1 MTIIQVLYVLEVAR
15 HQSISKA
22 AERLFISQ
30 PAPVRSD
37 PKAGAGTGL
46 LPVPPGAS
54 GREPDRSRQGLLQD
68 RPACGDRLEAAAAGE
83 PDLGRRRVPSGT
95 DRRGRPG
102 LHQRTGGR
110 GHHFFDRHPETA
122 VSLITDIAEHTLEA
136 LEEKRMDLAID
147 RLPPASMLRHRERF
161 SILPLLSEPQC
172 ILLSPQDPRA
182 SWTEFPF
189 EKLQDNAVVS
199 GPEGSLD
206 DLITWEYCRH
216 YHVQPSRTYRA
227 DNLEAVISLIR
238 SGKGVA
244 LGSPSFG
251 SHYHVAAVP
260 MVPADEAEAVPDL
273 PAAESEQLPGG
284 AAGPVSADLCPDPP
298 AAGTRLSRRCTQVL
312 AVFPEM
318 SGMKIP

>member
-30 PAPVRSD
+30 PALSAQIRKLEQELGCS
-37 PKAGAGTGL
+37 L
-46 LPVPPGAS
+46 FR
-54 GREPDRSRQGLLQD
+54 REHQGVSLT
-68 RPACGDRLEAAAAGE
+68 AAGKAFCKTARPVE
-83 PDLGRRRVPSGT
+83 TAWKRLRQESLTLGDAVCRQVRIGVGARAFT
-95 DRRGRPG
+95 NG
-102 LHQRTGGR
+102 LVDAVIT
-110 GHHFFDRHPETA
+110 FFDRHPETA

-182 SWTEFPF
+182 AWTEFPF

-206 DLITWEYCRH
+206 DLITREYCRH

-260 MVPADEAEAVPDL
+260 MVPADEAELCLICLRQNQNNSLVVQLGQYLRTYVRTCQRP
-273 PAAESEQLPGG
+273 EQG
-284 AAGPVSADLCPDPP
+284 
-298 AAGTRLSRRCTQVL
+298 
-312 AVFPEM
+312 
-318 SGMKIP
+318 

>member
-15 HQSISKA
+15 HRSISKA

-30 PAPVRSD
+30 PALSAQIRKLEQELGCS
-37 PKAGAGTGL
+37 L
-46 LPVPPGAS
+46 FR
-54 GREPDRSRQGLLQD
+54 REHQGVSLT
-68 RPACGDRLEAAAAGE
+68 AAGKAFCKSAGPVE
-83 PDLGRRRVPSGT
+83 TAWKHLRQESLTLGDAVCRQVRIGVGARAFT
-95 DRRGRPG
+95 NG
-102 LHQRTGGR
+102 LVDAVIT
-110 GHHFFDRHPETA
+110 FFDRHPETA

-147 RLPPASMLRHRERF
+147 RLPPSSMLRHRERF

-172 ILLSPQDPRA
+172 ILLSPRDPRA
-182 SWTEFPF
+182 AWPEFPF
-189 EKLQDNAVVS
+189 EKLQGSAVIS

-206 DLITWEYCRH
+206 DLITREYCRR

-251 SHYHVAAVP
+251 AHYHVAAVP
-260 MVPADEAEAVPDL
+260 MVPADEAELCLICLRQNRDNSLVV
-273 PAAESEQLPGG
+273 QLGQYLLSCVRARRSDPG
-284 AAGPVSADLCPDPP
+284 
-298 AAGTRLSRRCTQVL
+298 
-312 AVFPEM
+312 
-318 SGMKIP
+318 

>member
-1 MTIIQVLYVLEVAR
+1 
-15 HQSISKA
+15 
-22 AERLFISQ
+22 
-30 PAPVRSD
+30 
-37 PKAGAGTGL
+37 
-46 LPVPPGAS
+46 
-54 GREPDRSRQGLLQD
+54 
-68 RPACGDRLEAAAAGE
+68 
-83 PDLGRRRVPSGT
+83 
-95 DRRGRPG
+95 
-102 LHQRTGGR
+102 
-110 GHHFFDRHPETA
+110 
-122 VSLITDIAEHTLEA
+122 
-136 LEEKRMDLAID
+136 MDLAID

-206 DLITWEYCRH
+206 DLITREYCRH

-260 MVPADEAEAVPDL
+260 MVPADEAELCLICLRQNQNNSLVVQLGQYLRTYVRTRQRP
-273 PAAESEQLPGG
+273 EQG
-284 AAGPVSADLCPDPP
+284 
-298 AAGTRLSRRCTQVL
+298 
-312 AVFPEM
+312 
-318 SGMKIP
+318 